1 MLSSILKEVFMKKQ
15 KLDMPRM
22 PWWCFDFINERKGF
36 WKKLHNR
43 LARRRGKRELEKEL
57 E

>member
-1 MLSSILKEVFMKKQ
+1 MKSQ
-15 KLDMPRM
+15 KLNKPRF

-36 WKKLHNR
+36 WKKLHNK
-43 LARRRGKRELEKEL
+43 LARRRGRKEIDNQMKG